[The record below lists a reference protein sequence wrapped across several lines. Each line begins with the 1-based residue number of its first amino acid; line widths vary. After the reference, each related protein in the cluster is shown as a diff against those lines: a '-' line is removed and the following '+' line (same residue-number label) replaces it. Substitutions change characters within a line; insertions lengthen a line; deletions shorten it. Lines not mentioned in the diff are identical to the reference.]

1 MAIYVEQV
9 RIRNFR
15 SLRGVTM
22 QLAPNVTVLVG
33 ANNSGKTT
41 FLRALGLAFNNDRQ
55 FLSQDDLFIDKDGEP
70 LPQNKR
76 IIIIDVKIIPAKHG
90 ESFDD
95 WISELGV
102 DIKPDKN
109 GRDMFAFRTK
119 IDFTEEQTLAQIN
132 RYVIVDWDSGN
143 ADESDAGKLTANL
156 SGIPFHFIDAQRD
169 LQEDLTRRTSHFGRL
184 AAKVQYDAN
193 QRKALETA
201 LATINDDAVAKST
214 VLSHLRTSLEE
225 LNQTVQ
231 GRGSGVQI
239 TPFPKKVRDLHKGM
253 KVHFQDGESDAFG
266 LEYHGM
272 GTRSW
277 SALLTFKA
285 KISWEAKEQKENN
298 VPFHPLLGLEE
309 PEAHLHPNAQRQVYQ
324 QLASINGQKIISTHS
339 PHIAAQAELEELR
352 HFQKTTDEAEIHTLD
367 VTKLDPDE
375 KRKVQR
381 EVLLSR
387 GELLFAKAIILFEG
401 ETESQ
406 ALPVFAEKYWGKEA
420 FELGVTM
427 QSVDGNN
434 YKPFLLLAEAMQIPW
449 FIFSDYDK
457 KNIKDGVNNALTLI
471 GYDSSEEHPNV
482 IKLGKKIEEYM
493 VKDGGYQ
500 KEIKAG
506 INAWCFET
514 TPPETDRRQ
523 IENGQRRVNN
533 YSDEDILKRIGS
545 NDGKVRYPAYWAK
558 EITKRTDEK
567 AIPPKI
573 RELFDAV
580 NNKLHPTSLTD
591 DATSQP

>member
-15 SLRGVTM
+15 SLRDVTVR
-22 QLAPNVTVLVG
+22 LAPNVTVLVG

-55 FLSQDDLFIDKDGEP
+55 LLSQDDLFIDKDGEP
-70 LPQNKR
+70 LPQNER
-76 IIIIDVKIIPAKHG
+76 IIIIDVKIIPATHG

-119 IDFTEEQTLAQIN
+119 IDFTEEQTLSQIN

-143 ADESDAGKLTANL
+143 ADESDAGKLTAKL
-156 SGIPFHFIDAQRD
+156 SGVPFHFIDAQRD

-184 AAKVQYDAN
+184 TAKVQYDAD

-231 GRGSGVQI
+231 ERGSGVQI

-285 KISWEAKEQKENN
+285 KISWEAKEQDENN

-339 PHIAAQAELEELR
+339 PYVAAQAELEELVF
-352 HFQKTTDEAEIHTLD
+352 FQKTTDETTI
-367 VTKLDPDE
+367 
-375 KRKVQR
+375 RKIEDLEQMRDHERVSTSR
-381 EVLLSR
+381 FVLHLR
-387 GELLFAKAIILFEG
+387 GEILFSRLVVLSEG
-401 ETESQ
+401 ETEERF
-406 ALPVFAEKYWGKEA
+406 LTI
-420 FELGVTM
+420 LGNKHFDNLL
-427 QSVDGNN
+427 SSYGINILGCGGSN
-434 YKPFLLLAEAMQIPW
+434 YKYYIRILQAANIPF
-449 FIFSDYDK
+449 FVFSDYDNLETK
-457 KNIKDGVNNALTLI
+457 TTVNKQLRQVGLNPDTCSELIDLDACLEDYLLKNDYENELRAAATKFIQDWFSREGMQNDKMEQISTYEG
-471 GYDSSEEHPNV
+471 
-482 IKLGKKIEEYM
+482 LGKFLKEYKAKIAPLY
-493 VKDGGYQ
+493 
-500 KEIKAG
+500 A
-506 INAWCFET
+506 ET
-514 TPPETDRRQ
+514 
-523 IENGQRRVNN
+523 
-533 YSDEDILKRIGS
+533 IGS
-545 NDGKVRYPAYWAK
+545 LSDSRSLPQ
-558 EITKRTDEK
+558 
-567 AIPPKI
+567 KI
-573 RELFDAV
+573 RELFDAI
-580 NNKLHPTSLTD
+580 NKKLQSTSLAD
-591 DATSQP
+591 NATSQS